1 MASTLI
7 LNAYDQ
13 NGQLVAQGDPGSLSV
28 TLKGVAPAN
37 ASNYQVAF
45 EDGYGRLSP
54 MVAVGPSASTSAS
67 GSSSAPAS
75 TSESA
80 SAPESASAS
89 GSSSAP
95 ASDSGSASH

>member
-13 NGQLVAQGDPGSLSV
+13 NGQLVAQGNPGASSV

-45 EDGYGRLSP
+45 EDGAGRMSP
-54 MVAVGPSASTSAS
+54 KVAIGPSAVTGASSPVSAQ
-67 GSSSAPAS
+67 SA
-75 TSESA
+75 T
-80 SAPESASAS
+80 
-89 GSSSAP
+89 
-95 ASDSGSASH
+95 SGSASPTSGSGSSTH